1 VPAIPAGAREPPRVE
16 RHACVRA
23 ERSAAERDLGEHD
36 RAKWRCHP
44 AGQHTAAISLIIAVL
59 LAFFVLPSPWGLIVV
74 LFACVLEIFE
84 VTWGLRLARKRS
96 TIGSHTLIGRQAV
109 VVRALD
115 PEGQVTIDGERWKAR
130 CVTGAAAVGA
140 KVVIERVDRLTLEVK
155 IYTTM
160 GDADA
165 GGPLRSV

>member
-1 VPAIPAGAREPPRVE
+1 MPPIPLGAREPPRVE
-16 RHACVRA
+16 REAPVRA
-23 ERSAAERDLGEHD
+23 DRGAADCDLGEHD

-44 AGQHTAAISLIIAVL
+44 ARQHTAAISLIIAVL
-59 LAFFVLPSPWGLIVV
+59 LAYFVLPSPWGLIAV

-84 VTWGLRLARKRS
+84 VMWGLRLARKRS
-96 TIGSHTLIGRQAV
+96 TVGSHMLIGRQAV

-130 CVTGAAAVGA
+130 CASGAAVGA
-140 KVVIERVDRLTLEVK
+140 KVVIERIDRLTLEVR

-160 GDADA
+160 SDADA
-165 GGPLRSV
+165 GGPVRSV